1 VVLVGWFVDTL
12 EISSVE
18 HPVVAPTFPFLELQF
33 LPRLPNSAPRG
44 ERRGAQ
50 TS

>member
-1 VVLVGWFVDTL
+1 MVSVGWFVDTL
-12 EISSVE
+12 EISSAE
-18 HPVVAPTFPFLELQF
+18 HPVVAPAFPSLELQF
-33 LPRLPNSAPRG
+33 LPRLPSSAPRG